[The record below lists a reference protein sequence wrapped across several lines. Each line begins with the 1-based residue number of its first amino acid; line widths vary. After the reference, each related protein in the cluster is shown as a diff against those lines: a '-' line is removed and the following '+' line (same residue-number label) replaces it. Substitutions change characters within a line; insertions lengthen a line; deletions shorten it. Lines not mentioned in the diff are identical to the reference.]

1 MIDRA
6 EPLQKNGFK
15 PDSFFSK
22 NINNMTIAWP
32 TKLALA
38 PLLADE
44 IIQQLKTLEL
54 VPQLFDLRELRC
66 WPMPPLA
73 KPIWEDMFCKNI
85 A

>member
-15 PDSFFSK
+15 PETSYSK
-22 NINNMTIAWP
+22 TIHNMTIAWP

-38 PLLADE
+38 PKLAQEVLDE
-44 IIQQLKTLEL
+44 IQKTHLEHK
-54 VPQLFDLRELRC
+54 VFDTRELRS
-66 WPMPPLA
+66 WPIPPLA
-73 KPIWEDMFCKNI
+73 RPVWEDAFCKNV